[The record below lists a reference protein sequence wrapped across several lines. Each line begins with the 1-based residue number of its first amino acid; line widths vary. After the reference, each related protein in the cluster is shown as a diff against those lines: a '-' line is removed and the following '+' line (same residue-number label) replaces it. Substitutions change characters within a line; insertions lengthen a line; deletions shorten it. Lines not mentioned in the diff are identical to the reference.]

1 MLSGWQRAWA
11 AGLVLTAAAAAAAGL
26 APLSAVAAWGVGAAL
41 AGVALRR
48 AVTGSGARRR
58 LPAAARARDPLP
70 PAGSDTSGAAPSE
83 IGRTVALYGRPGLD
97 AYLPGL
103 AGPGELLRRRDMLPG
118 RRRVGPAHL
127 VARRG
132 RVRARVRARCRTRLG
147 CSAKQSGR
155 TGPTRDRVDGK
166 QDPPMGDGMTGM
178 HHHGGAEL
186 GPFSLSSALTW
197 SPDWV
202 FLIASLAALALYG
215 AGVVRLRRRGDG
227 WPVGRSVGWLA
238 GIGGVVLV
246 TCTGLN
252 DYGMVLFSAHMM
264 QHMVLS
270 MLVPILLL
278 LGAPITL
285 ALRALRPAGKG
296 RPRGPRELL
305 VALLHSR
312 YVRVISH
319 PAFTIP
325 LFIASL
331 YGLYFTPLFD
341 NLMQYRLGHIAMMVH
356 FLAAGLLFFW
366 PIMGIDPGPHRPGH
380 VMRIL
385 ELFMGMPFHAFFGVA
400 VMMATHELVTSFTTA
415 GAPPG
420 TDLLEDQKLA
430 GGITWAFG
438 EIPTAIVLI
447 ALVFQWMKSEERQA
461 RRRDRA
467 EERSGDAELTAYNEY
482 LASLD
487 RRGRRPAATAP
498 AAAAPAGD

>member
-1 MLSGWQRAWA
+1 MA
-11 AGLVLTAAAAAAAGL
+11 
-26 APLSAVAAWGVGAAL
+26 
-41 AGVALRR
+41 
-48 AVTGSGARRR
+48 
-58 LPAAARARDPLP
+58 
-70 PAGSDTSGAAPSE
+70 E
-83 IGRTVALYGRPGLD
+83 
-97 AYLPGL
+97 
-103 AGPGELLRRRDMLPG
+103 M
-118 RRRVGPAHL
+118 
-127 VARRG
+127 
-132 RVRARVRARCRTRLG
+132 
-147 CSAKQSGR
+147 
-155 TGPTRDRVDGK
+155 
-166 QDPPMGDGMTGM
+166 
-178 HHHGGAEL
+178 HHGGMGVL
-186 GPFSLSSALTW
+186 DPFSLSSALTW
-197 SPDWV
+197 SPDGV
-202 FLIASLAALALYG
+202 FLIAALAGVALYA
-215 AGVVRLRRRGDG
+215 AGVVRLLRRGDR

-238 GIGGVVLV
+238 GVGGVVLV

-252 DYGMVLFSAHMM
+252 DYGMVLFSAHMI

-312 YVRVISH
+312 YVKVVSH

-341 NLMQYRLGHIAMMVH
+341 FLMQYRLGHIAMMVH

-366 PIMGIDPGPHRPGH
+366 PIMGVDPGPHRPGH
-380 VMRIL
+380 VLRII

-400 VMMATHELVTSFTTA
+400 VMMASHPLVTTFTAA

-467 EERSGDAELTAYNEY
+467 EERNGDAELNAYNDY

-487 RRGRRPAATAP
+487 RRGRRPEAAGAQ
-498 AAAAPAGD
+498 AASPAGPATPAPVTE